1 MSKELKVYVESALRK
16 GASKTEIT
24 TTLSE
29 AGWAR
34 DVIGKTLDQ
43 YVSVDGHNIPVP
55 APRMQTHQVAQD
67 ICVYFL
73 SFVTLS
79 LSACALGTLLYNMV
93 DTTIPDTLAHH
104 TDTEYLAHSLNGSL
118 AQLVV
123 AFPIFWG
130 LSFWTQKNVQKQPQK
145 RDSMVR
151 KLMIYFI
158 LTVAAIVGLG
168 DLITVVTYFLNGGID
183 AQFMAK
189 ATIVLGITGAI
200 FYYYLREM
208 RQDDALLKSLHPVL
222 EAQVLGK

>member
-79 LSACALGTLLYNMV
+79 LSACALGSILYTCV
-93 DTTIPDTLAHH
+93 DNWIPDTLNQNSYHYWNQ
-104 TDTEYLAHSLNGSL
+104 TLNWAV

-123 AFPIFWG
+123 SFPILAG
-130 LSFWTQKNVQKQPQK
+130 LSLWTQKNLHKHPEK

-158 LTVAAIVGLG
+158 LTIAAIVGLG
-168 DLITVVTYFLNGGID
+168 DFITVVTYFLNGGMD
-183 AQFMAK
+183 TQFCAK
-189 ATIVLGITGAI
+189 AAIVLGITGAI

-208 RQDDALLKSLHPVL
+208 RRDDQLLKTQRPLTI
-222 EAQVLGK
+222 A